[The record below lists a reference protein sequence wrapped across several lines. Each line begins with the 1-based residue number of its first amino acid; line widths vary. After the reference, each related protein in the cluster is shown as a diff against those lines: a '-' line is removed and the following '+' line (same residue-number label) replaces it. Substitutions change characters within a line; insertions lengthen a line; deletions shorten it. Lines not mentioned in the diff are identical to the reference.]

1 MYTEVAD
8 TSAAISGK
16 FKPGRLSTGGGQVSA
31 RRQLLC
37 MPAQINEDE
46 EKIRVMDWR
55 THPPLFSVG
64 QKFIIL
70 HLEVINASVG
80 S

>member
-8 TSAAISGK
+8 TSATISGK
-16 FKPGRLSTGGGQVSA
+16 FKPGGLSAGGDQVLG
-31 RRQLLC
+31 RRQLFC
-37 MPAQINEDE
+37 MPAQINEDKE
-46 EKIRVMDWR
+46 NIEVMDWR

-64 QKFIIL
+64 QKFISL
-70 HLEVINASVG
+70 HLEVISASVG